1 VQRFSDIIERVER
14 VRMSLKLNKS
24 QFAKL
29 VGLTPQTY
37 NNFVGAQGSK
47 PNVEL
52 LHGIVT
58 QVGVNPLWVLTGKG
72 SIFMGK
78 PADSVSPLA
87 RIHRMQEEVAESVSH
102 HPAED
107 DPHRA
112 ALASLEPLLLRVEEH
127 LRRIE
132 VGHSP
137 LLNRL
142 QSVLAQ
148 YLKTN
153 PDDVKREV
161 EELLKRVEGHLV
173 SKAPTENSMS
183 GQA

>member
-1 VQRFSDIIERVER
+1 MQRFSDIIERVER
-14 VRMSLKLNKS
+14 VRVSLKLNKS

-58 QVGVNPLWVLTGKG
+58 QIGVNPLWVLTGKG
-72 SIFMGK
+72 AVFLGK
-78 PADSVSPLA
+78 PAESVSPLA
-87 RIHRMQEEVAESVSH
+87 RIHRFQEELAESAGL
-102 HPAED
+102 PTGEE

-112 ALASLEPLLLRVEEH
+112 SLASLEPLLRRVEEH

-142 QSVLAQ
+142 QTVLSQ
-148 YLKTN
+148 YIKTN
-153 PDDVKREV
+153 PDEVRREV
-161 EELLKRVEGHLV
+161 EELLKRVEGHLAASSQPESTV
-173 SKAPTENSMS
+173 SGRA
-183 GQA
+183 